1 MRRIIF
7 QRLSAL
13 LLSALCGLCFVPGEV
28 LQSAPRAL
36 GLAPPAREAAFVRRS
51 GGYRRTTPW
60 YLLPKTDPRRFN
72 GPRVY
77 PAK

>member
-1 MRRIIF
+1 MRRIVS
-7 QRLSAL
+7 QYLSAA
-13 LLSALCGLCFVPGEV
+13 LLSALCGVCFVPGEA
-28 LQSAPRAL
+28 LQFAPSAL
-36 GLAPPAREAAFVRRS
+36 GFAQSSREAAFVRRS
-51 GGYRRTTPW
+51 GSYRRTTPW